1 MERIEINLI
10 SLDIRRW
17 DLENERLNIKI
28 VYVIEDQENINYLDL
43 SLIPVHDMVEEF
55 VNKLRKE
62 GEQKVLTIQP
72 DTGEVTVDVLN
83 ESFLRQKL
91 HNFFKK
97 IMSELNNPK
106 YKKGPSRMIYSTHMD
121 VYNENQDLSFLTPA
135 MQFFVVLNWARR
147 YYEKEDFQR
156 AVDPLRKLIKIK
168 PDYALGYKWLARSL
182 KKVRK
187 YDEAMRYYEQYARVD
202 NSLDSKLDLA
212 KSYRKG
218 KLFDQSEEIYKEIL
232 QNNPGEREARIG
244 LAQIQYARNETD
256 YLPVL
261 EELFSHDPEWLKK
274 WIVEEFNFRIYSS
287 PKTPLTPIQVSQYL
301 GFEKVAELTQ
311 MAFRNE
317 IPSHFNPTKARM
329 SFYREEIDRWA
340 EVINRFQLLPKEISL
355 YPEKLQNIEIQ
366 QVEVE
371 DGKEE
376 MEQETESTVTVREGE
391 RVLEPVSTRVE
402 EIIRQIREAR
412 ARRNSQI
419 QAGGKQVGGKK
430 AAKLLK
436 TGTRGKKAEKTAEI
450 VPPVED
456 RPPAEDQN
464 QQQAAPPA
472 GDTDPVNAPNP
483 KEKSTGR
490 KKKAS
495 ENGPTDLDLPT
506 EEEFLFENNKS

>member
-17 DLENERLNIKI
+17 DLENERLNVKI
-28 VYVIEDQENINYLDL
+28 VYVIEDQENINHLDL

-55 VNKLRKE
+55 INKLRKE
-62 GEQKVLTIQP
+62 AEQKSVSLQP
-72 DTGEVTVDVLN
+72 ETGEISVEVMN

-91 HNFFKK
+91 HNFFKR

-106 YKKGPSRMIYSTHMD
+106 YKKGPSRMIYSTHLD

-156 AVDPLRKLIKIK
+156 AVDPLRKLVKLK

-187 YDEAMRYYEQYARVD
+187 YDEAMRYYEQYAKVD

-232 QNNPGEREARIG
+232 QNYPGEREARIG

-261 EELFSHDPEWLKK
+261 EELHSHDPEWLKK
-274 WIVEEFNFRIYSS
+274 WIMEEFNFRIYSS

-329 SFYREEIDRWA
+329 SFYKEEIDRWA
-340 EVINRFQLLPKEISL
+340 EVMNRFQLLPKEINL
-355 YPEKLQNIEIQ
+355 YPEKLQNVVMQ
-366 QVEVE
+366 QVDVE
-371 DGKEE
+371 DDKEE
-376 MEQETESTVTVREGE
+376 LEQEPASTVTVTEGE

-402 EIIRQIREAR
+402 EIIRQIREDR
-412 ARRNSQI
+412 ARRNSQL
-419 QAGGKQVGGKK
+419 QAGGKPGGEKK
-430 AAKLLK
+430 ATRPLK
-436 TGTRGKKAEKTAEI
+436 TGTRGKKAEKTTP
-450 VPPVED
+450 VSPPVED
-456 RPPAEDQN
+456 QSPPEDQS
-464 QQQAAPPA
+464 QEQSAPPA
-472 GDTDPVNAPNP
+472 DSDAS
-483 KEKSTGR
+483 KEKGKDR
-490 KKKAS
+490 KKKTS
-495 ENGPTDLDLPT
+495 KNGPTGVDLPT

>member
-28 VYVIEDQENINYLDL
+28 VYVIEDQENINYFDL

-55 VNKLRKE
+55 INKLRKE
-62 GEQKVLTIQP
+62 GEQKIASLQP
-72 DTGEVTVDVLN
+72 EQQEISLEIIN
-83 ESFLRQKL
+83 EGFLRQKL
-91 HNFFKK
+91 HNFFKR

-106 YKKGPSRMIYSTHMD
+106 RKKGSSRMIYSTHMD
-121 VYNENQDLSFLTPA
+121 VYNENQDLSFLSPA

-147 YYEKEDFQR
+147 YYEKEDYQR
-156 AVDPLRKLIKIK
+156 AVDPLRKLVKLK
-168 PDYALGYKWLARSL
+168 PDYAIAYKWLARSL

-232 QNNPGEREARIG
+232 QNYPGELEARIG

-261 EELFSHDPEWLKK
+261 EELYAHDQEWLKK
-274 WIVEEFNFRIYSS
+274 WILEEFNFRIYSS

-301 GFEKVAELTQ
+301 GFGKVAELTQ

-329 SFYREEIDRWA
+329 SFYKEEIDRWA
-340 EVINRFQLLPKEISL
+340 GVINRFQLFSKEIKL
-355 YPEKLQNIEIQ
+355 YPENLKSVEIQ
-366 QVEVE
+366 PMEVDE
-371 DGKEE
+371 EKEE
-376 MEQETESTVTVREGE
+376 PADVSEVSQTE
-391 RVLEPVSTRVE
+391 RVMEPISTRVE
-402 EIIRQIREAR
+402 QIIKQIREAR
-412 ARRNSQI
+412 AKRNSQFSRPAKSAEAKNEI
-419 QAGGKQVGGKK
+419 KK
-430 AAKLLK
+430 VKRGRKSKKDTEEAKP
-436 TGTRGKKAEKTAEI
+436 AE
-450 VPPVED
+450 D
-456 RPPAEDQN
+456 QPPAEDQN
-464 QQQAAPPA
+464 QDQSAPAAEK
-472 GDTDPVNAPNP
+472 DDNTP
-483 KEKSTGR
+483 KDKNKSKKKKST
-490 KKKAS
+490 
-495 ENGPTDLDLPT
+495 ENGPAGIDLPT
-506 EEEFLFENNKS
+506 EEEFLFENNN

>member
-17 DLENERLNIKI
+17 DLENERLNIKF
-28 VYVIEDQENINYLDL
+28 VYVIEDQETINYLDL
-43 SLIPVHDMVEEF
+43 SLIPVHEMVEEF
-55 VNKLRKE
+55 INKLRKE
-62 GEQKVLTIQP
+62 GEQKITTLRPEQQELSLEII
-72 DTGEVTVDVLN
+72 N

-91 HNFFKK
+91 HNFFKR

-106 YKKGPSRMIYSTHMD
+106 RKKGSSRMIYTTHMD
-121 VYNENQDLSFLTPA
+121 VYNESQDLSFLSPA

-156 AVDPLRKLIKIK
+156 AVDPLRKLVKLK
-168 PDYALGYKWLARSL
+168 PDYAIAYKWLARSL

-261 EELFSHDPEWLKK
+261 EELYSHDPEWLKK
-274 WIVEEFNFRIYSS
+274 WMLEEFNFRIYSS

-301 GFEKVAELTQ
+301 GFEKVAELTR

-329 SFYREEIDRWA
+329 SFYKEEIDRWA
-340 EVINRFQLLPKEISL
+340 EVMNRFQLFSKEIKL
-355 YPEKLQNIEIQ
+355 YPENLQSIEIQ
-366 QVEVE
+366 PVEV
-371 DGKEE
+371 DEE
-376 MEQETESTVTVREGE
+376 SEEQEEVSEVSQPE
-391 RVLEPVSTRVE
+391 RVTEPVSTRVE
-402 EIIRQIREAR
+402 EIIRQIREDR
-412 ARRNSQI
+412 ARRNAQI
-419 QAGGKQVGGKK
+419 SEAAQSTETKNQTAPVKK
-430 AAKLLK
+430 AKRGRKSEKK
-436 TGTRGKKAEKTAEI
+436 TKT
-450 VPPVED
+450 VQ
-456 RPPAEDQN
+456 PAEDEGPSQD
-464 QQQAAPPA
+464 QATPA
-472 GDTDPVNAPNP
+472 AENEDNAP
-483 KEKSTGR
+483 KEKNKDR
-490 KKKAS
+490 NKKSS
-495 ENGPTDLDLPT
+495 ENGPSGIDLPT
-506 EEEFLFENNKS
+506 EEEFLFENNN